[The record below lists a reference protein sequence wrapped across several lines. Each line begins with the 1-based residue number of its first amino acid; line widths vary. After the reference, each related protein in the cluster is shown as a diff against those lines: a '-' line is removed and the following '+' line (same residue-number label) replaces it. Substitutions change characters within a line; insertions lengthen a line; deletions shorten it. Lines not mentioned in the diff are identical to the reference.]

1 MIEKKE
7 KKKHRQEGND
17 TPIILN
23 KKIISQ
29 SHFEYPQDTT
39 PDVDLVLDGGPQY
52 HHVVLHHRVHPSI
65 RSVQPV
71 RVYQKV
77 RPVIVAMKMTSVL

>member
-1 MIEKKE
+1 MF
-7 KKKHRQEGND
+7 HQPGND
-17 TPIILN
+17 TRLFFLN
-23 KKIISQ
+23 KIISQ
-29 SHFEYPQDTT
+29 SHFEFPQDTT
-39 PDVDLVLDGGPQY
+39 PDVGLALDGGPRY